1 MQNTQ
6 IDPHNHEQQ
15 LAYELVANTNS
26 SFFLTGRAGTG
37 KTTFLHNV
45 QKLVGKQFITL
56 APTGV
61 AAILA
66 GLWLADGGVYARNM
80 RQDERG
86 KDSDA
91 FTCRHD
97 HHR

>member
-1 MQNTQ
+1 MQNKL
-6 IDPHNHEQQ
+6 IDPQNHEQQ

-37 KTTFLHNV
+37 KTTFLQNV
-45 QKLVGKQFITL
+45 QKLVEKQFITL

-66 GLWLADGGVYARNM
+66 GGDTIQLLWLANGSVRAWHL
-80 RQDERG
+80 RQDE
-86 KDSDA
+86 
-91 FTCRHD
+91 
-97 HHR
+97 